1 MNTQSVSRSSQCWIA
16 VLAAVGM
23 SLSALAATNELT
35 TQPDKSMAAAHKS
48 FLKGD
53 MNKASAE
60 IHKAA
65 TYVKS
70 QSDKVAAGSK
80 DGVKKSGEALDKLG
94 DDVKA
99 GTVKSEAELNKA
111 FAKTDHA
118 LADAWHQTAVAAKNS
133 GKATTRALKQTGS
146 ALAGAAHWSGHQL
159 NAGTQKSVDAVKSA
173 TAASIKASKDSAK
186 EVDGWFKDLGDGI
199 KEVGQKL

>member
-1 MNTQSVSRSSQCWIA
+1 MKTQRVPRSSQCLIA
-16 VLAAVGM
+16 LLAAAALP
-23 SLSALAATNELT
+23 LSVLAATNQFT
-35 TQPDKSMAAAHKS
+35 TQPDKSMVAAHNS
-48 FLKGD
+48 FMKGD
-53 MNKASAE
+53 MKKASAE

-65 TYVKS
+65 TYVKN

-80 DGVKKSGEALDKLG
+80 EGVKKAGEDLNKLA

-99 GTVKSEAELNKA
+99 GTVKSGDELNKA

-118 LADAWHQTAVAAKNS
+118 LADAWHQMAVAAKNS
-133 GKATTRALKQTGS
+133 GKATTRLLKQTGS
-146 ALAGAAHWSGHQL
+146 ALSGAAHWSGHQL
-159 NAGTQKSVDAVKSA
+159 SAGTQKSVEAVKSA

-186 EVDGWFKDLGDGI
+186 DVDGWFKDLGEGI